1 MSTGLGR
8 AACEGDIQP
17 QEEGRFLLYYMLHGL
32 LYSTVR
38 NLLKTSYMIYYV
50 AKTGCIALSYSAVI

>member
-38 NLLKTSYMIYYV
+38 NLLKTIYYV